1 MQIPAV
7 LIFALSD
14 PGFSTRLVSPPSQI
28 KAIQLHVDSFRP
40 RPSVSGSRLVCSAL
54 CRIAA
59 PMREASL
66 SLAMPCPIVSRRV
79 PSLRCRLV
87 SAHEN
92 HLKASPLHCVSICS
106 FPRLAPPFP
115 CFSQLIIAFSAL
127 IRLRASD
134 HRVTSRRPAFPQLRR
149 SAPIP
154 SLPWLIH
161 SMLFLAMRFRRPAG
175 RFQAVLFL
183 CHSWAGL
190 TVPCRN
196 TSAHVQSL
204 QCLVPSHRVASVK
217 LRAITARAVS
227 WCLAA
232 IPYQRIVV
240 LFPSWPLASVS
251 IRFVTSAIVA
261 MPCQLIAV
269 GCPSWLRTCSPS
281 RIICYPVPASPFL
294 FLAPA
299 FAAIPLRCRSDQSLA
314 RQFSAFASLFWSL
327 PCHFVSTHLR
337 FCRSWPFLCCSLPV
351 RAEPCPFLSIPLGS
365 IPFRVRSDPYASA
378 RLGSVSARFRSC
390 PSLSIPCR
398 LRSTRIDATPSQ
410 LHAVLVAAGQR
421 GSVSI
426 RLKSDQ
432 G

>member
-1 MQIPAV
+1 MRLHAVRSSPYSSVAMHCPAD
-7 LIFALSD
+7 IS
-14 PGFSTRLVSPPSQI
+14 
-28 KAIQLHVDSFRP
+28 K
-40 RPSVSGSRLVCSAL
+40 L
-54 CRIAA
+54 C
-59 PMREASL
+59 P
-66 SLAMPCPIVSRRV
+66 
-79 PSLRCRLV
+79 
-87 SAHEN
+87 
-92 HLKASPLHCVSICS
+92 ASPY
-106 FPRLAPPFP
+106 
-115 CFSQLIIAFSAL
+115 
-127 IRLRASD
+127 
-134 HRVTSRRPAFPQLRR
+134 HRVFSRRPAFPQLLR
-149 SAPIP
+149 SSPIP

-190 TVPCRN
+190 TVPCHN
-196 TSAHVQSL
+196 TSARVQSL
-204 QCLVPSHRVASVK
+204 QCLVPSHRVASMK
-217 LRAITARAVS
+217 LRSITARAVS

-240 LFPSWPLASVS
+240 LFPSWPHASVS
-251 IRFVTSAIVA
+251 IRLVSSAIAA

-269 GCPSWLRTCSPS
+269 MCPAVA
-281 RIICYPVPASPFL
+281 VPIKSLPHCAVPFL
-294 FLAPA
+294 FFAPV
-299 FAAIPLRCRSDQSLA
+299 FPAIPLRCRSDQSLA

-351 RAEPCPFLSIPLGS
+351 RAEPCPFLSIPLSS

-378 RLGSVSARFRSC
+378 RLGSVAARFRSC

-410 LHAVLVAAGQR
+410 LLAVLVAAGQR